1 MPVTNIS
8 SAPDFK
14 RAIAQSKLTVVDF
27 FAVWCGPCKAVAPRL
42 EEMSNTYRAN
52 ALFYKVN
59 VEDLKSCGVRAM
71 PTFHLYRNSK
81 LLKEIVGAN
90 VTALEDAI
98 KQNLAPEPFSSGGR
112 VLGTGQTV
120 GGGGASSYSTQKSFT
135 NSPITPASTG
145 SDSASATANP
155 AAPAANSNMLF
166 LLALV
171 FMVFYYFV
179 GMRNNMGEEPMY

>member
-59 VEDLKSCGVRAM
+59 VEDLKDVCTSPLRLPSV
-71 PTFHLYRNSK
+71 NSK

-120 GGGGASSYSTQKSFT
+120 GSGSTSSYSTQKSFT
-135 NSPITPASTG
+135 NSPITPASTS
-145 SDSASATANP
+145 SDSASAAANP